1 MSQSLVLFIV
11 YVFVLSH
18 SVLILVLVFCYS
30 VFIT

>member
-11 YVFVLSH
+11 YVFVLFQ